1 MSHAHK
7 HDHDHKHDHARHE
20 HHHGAARKGLHRDW
34 RAWVALVAVALMIA
48 AMLMYVFSDDESL
61 QPGGG
66 EQLPVPAAP

>member
-7 HDHDHKHDHARHE
+7 HDHDHQHDHGGHN
-20 HHHGAARKGLHRDW
+20 HPHTPKGLHRDW

-66 EQLPVPAAP
+66 QQQPVPAAP